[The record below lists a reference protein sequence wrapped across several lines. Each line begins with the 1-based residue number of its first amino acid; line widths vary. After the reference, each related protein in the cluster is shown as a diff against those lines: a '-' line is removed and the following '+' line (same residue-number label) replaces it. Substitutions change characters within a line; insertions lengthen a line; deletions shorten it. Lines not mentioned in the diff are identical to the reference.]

1 MLKHGSLI
9 SWKFNKLICKYSF
22 FGLMDFQ
29 LVIIQLND
37 SIPGYEI
44 YFYIYVNDMEE
55 GSKKTIQYVFQS
67 MNYNSTNEVI
77 YVVII

>member
-1 MLKHGSLI
+1 MVPTFI
-9 SWKFNKLICKYSF
+9 
-22 FGLMDFQ
+22 DFQ
-29 LVIIQLND
+29 LVIIQLNNN
-37 SIPGYEI
+37 IPGYEI
-44 YFYIYVNDMEE
+44 YFYIYVNDREE